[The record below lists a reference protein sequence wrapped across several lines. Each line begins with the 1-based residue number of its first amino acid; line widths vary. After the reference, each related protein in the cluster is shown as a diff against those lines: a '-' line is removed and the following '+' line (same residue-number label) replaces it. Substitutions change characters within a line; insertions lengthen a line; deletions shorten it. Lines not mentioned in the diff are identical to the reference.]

1 VPRSY
6 GRIDASGDTIAN
18 AITDRIIAGAVEVH
32 RHLGPGL
39 LESIYET
46 ALCVELSEAGLA
58 YKRQLAVPVFYKGR
72 LLAECRPDL
81 IVAEKVI
88 VEVKS
93 TERHHP
99 VYIAQM
105 LTYLRVTNL
114 NVGLILNFN
123 NAWLK
128 QGIRRVIR

>member
-1 VPRSY
+1 MLQ
-6 GRIDASGDTIAN
+6 GDAIDNG
-18 AITDRIIAGAVEVH
+18 ITDLIIASAVEVH

-46 ALCVELSEAGLA
+46 ALCVELAEAGLA
-58 YKRQLAVPVFYKGR
+58 YKRQWGIPVLYKGR

-81 IVAEKVI
+81 IVADRVV

-99 VYIAQM
+99 VHIAQM

-128 QGIRRVIR
+128 QGIRRVMR